1 MAFKGRVPEKGT
13 AQWKRN
19 EKVISS
25 NPALRR
31 ARDISEGFSGNS
43 TATTG
48 SRVGGASDAYKEGWE
63 RIFGNKKDLDD
74 ES

>member
-1 MAFKGRVPEKGT
+1 MAFKGKIPEKGS

-19 EKVISS
+19 ESVIAR

-31 ARDISEGFSGNS
+31 AREVSEGFSGNS

-48 SRVGGASDAYKEGWE
+48 SRVGGASEAYKDGWD
-63 RIFGNKKDLDD
+63 RIFGNKKEDD
-74 ES
+74 QT